1 MEGLITFQIVSKLF
15 YLGHMWP
22 TAVDTSLEL
31 RERYSHD
38 WTEDLRFLPDAVA
51 LPGSVEVLQQ
61 ILAYA
66 YEQDIPIIPAGGR
79 TGLSGGMLP
88 VQGGWVVSLEKLNRI
103 LTIDTAN
110 LYAVVQA
117 GVITQTLQEAVE
129 TVGLFYP
136 PDPSSRGSCTIG
148 GNIAHNAGGVR
159 AVKYGTTREY
169 VLGLE
174 AFLPDGRPLRT
185 GSRTLKNSTGYNL
198 TQLLVGSEGTLAVIH
213 TAILKLL
220 PKPRYARTLLLGFP
234 DARSAVAAVVAVLQ
248 KGILPT
254 AIEFMER
261 DAVLFG
267 QAYLGEKLYSGA
279 DTYGGLLLI
288 EVDGSVPE
296 VLEAECAEIE
306 AVAFSAG
313 ATQSWYAQTADER
326 ERLWR
331 LRRCLGIAV
340 KSSGPYK
347 EEDTVVPRTALPDL
361 LEKVKSLGKKY
372 GFRSVCYGHVGDGN
386 LHVNILREY
395 LPQKV
400 WDEEIPQAVEEL
412 FRFVVAHGGALS
424 GEHGIGWVQ
433 RRYMPIQFSPD
444 ELALMK
450 ALKATFDPKGLLNPG
465 KIFP

>member
-1 MEGLITFQIVSKLF
+1 MLPEG
-15 YLGHMWP
+15 
-22 TAVDTSLEL
+22 VDASLEL
-31 RERYSHD
+31 RELYSHD

-51 LPGSVEVLQQ
+51 LPESVDQLQVL
-61 ILAYA
+61 LAYA
-66 YEQDIPIIPAGGR
+66 YERDIPIIPAGGR

-88 VQGGWVVSLEKLNRI
+88 VQGGWVFSLEKLNRI
-103 LTIDTAN
+103 LTIDTHN
-110 LYAVVQA
+110 LIAVAQA
-117 GVITQTLQEAVE
+117 GVITQHLQEAVE
-129 TVGLFYP
+129 AVGLFYP
-136 PDPSSRGSCTIG
+136 PDPSSRGSCTLG

-213 TAILKLL
+213 TATLKLL
-220 PKPRYARTLLLGFP
+220 PRPRYVRTLLLGFP
-234 DARSAVAAVVAVLQ
+234 EARAAISAVVEVLQ
-248 KGILPT
+248 AGILPT

-267 QAYLGEKLYSGA
+267 EAYLQEKLYPGA
-279 DTYGGLLLI
+279 DAFGGLLLI
-288 EVDGSVPE
+288 EVDGNHPQ
-296 VLEAECAEIE
+296 VLEEEAALIE
-306 AVAFSAG
+306 EYAFRAG
-313 ATQSWYAQTADER
+313 ARQSWYAQTAEER
-326 ERLWR
+326 EHLWR

-361 LEKVKSLGKKY
+361 LEKVKALGKAY

-386 LHVNILREY
+386 LHINILREG
-395 LPQKV
+395 LPDTV
-400 WDEEIPQAVEEL
+400 WKEEVPKAIEEL
-412 FRFVVAHGGALS
+412 FRFVIGQGGAIS

-433 RRYMPIQFSPD
+433 RRYMPLQFAPH
-444 ELALMK
+444 ELELMK
-450 ALKATFDPKGLLNPG
+450 ALKRVFDPKGLLNPG
-465 KIFP
+465 KVFPE

>member
-1 MEGLITFQIVSKLF
+1 MPLR
-15 YLGHMWP
+15 W
-22 TAVDTSLEL
+22 VDNSLEL
-31 RERYSHD
+31 REAYSHD

-51 LPGSVEVLQQ
+51 RPASVEELQQ
-61 ILAYA
+61 TLVYA
-66 YEQDIPIIPAGGR
+66 YERDIPIIPAGGR

-103 LTIDTAN
+103 LHIDTAN
-110 LYAVVQA
+110 LYAVVEA
-117 GVITQTLQEAVE
+117 GVITQKLHEAVE
-129 TVGLFYP
+129 AVGLFYP

-213 TAILKLL
+213 TSILKLL
-220 PKPRYARTLLLGFP
+220 PRPRHVRTLLLGFP
-234 DARSAVAAVVAVLQ
+234 DAESAVGAVVAVLRS
-248 KGILPT
+248 GILPT
-254 AIEFMER
+254 AIEFMEKA
-261 DAVLFG
+261 AVRFG
-267 QAYLGEKLYSGA
+267 EAYLGETLYAGA
-279 DTYGGLLLI
+279 NSFGGLLLI
-288 EVDGSVPE
+288 EVDGNH
-296 VLEAECAEIE
+296 LEALEADCAEIE
-306 AVAFSAG
+306 EKAFAAG
-313 ATQSWYAQTADER
+313 AEKSWYAQTEAER

-331 LRRCLGIAV
+331 LRRILGIAV

-347 EEDTVVPRTALPDL
+347 EEDTVVPRTALPEL
-361 LEKVKSLGKKY
+361 LATVKALERRY
-372 GFRSVCYGHVGDGN
+372 GFQSVCYGHVGDGN
-386 LHVNILREY
+386 LHVNILRND
-395 LPQKV
+395 LPEDV
-400 WDEEIPQAVEEL
+400 WKKEVPKAVEEL
-412 FRFVVAHGGALS
+412 FRFVVARGGAIS

-444 ELALMK
+444 ELALMRS
-450 ALKATFDPKGLLNPG
+450 LKKVFDPKGLLNPG

>member
-1 MEGLITFQIVSKLF
+1 ML
-15 YLGHMWP
+15 P
-22 TAVDTSLEL
+22 PAVETSLEV
-31 RERYSHD
+31 REQYSHD
-38 WTEDLRFLPDAVA
+38 WTEDLRFIPDAVA
-51 LPGSVEVLQQ
+51 LPETPEALQR

-66 YEQDIPIIPAGGR
+66 YERNIPLVPAGGR

-88 VQGGWVVSLEKLNRI
+88 IQGGWVVSLEKLNRI
-103 LTIDTAN
+103 LRIDPAN
-110 LYAVVQA
+110 LIAIVQA
-117 GVITQTLQEAVE
+117 GVITQTLQETVE
-129 TVGLFYP
+129 AQGLFYP

-169 VLGLE
+169 VLGLQ
-174 AFLPDGRPLRT
+174 AFLPDGRPLHT
-185 GSRTLKNSTGYNL
+185 GSHTLKNSTGYNL
-198 TQLLVGSEGTLAVIH
+198 TQLLVGSEGTLAVVH

-220 PKPRYARTLLLGFP
+220 PKPRHVRTLLLGFP
-234 DARSAVAAVVAVLQ
+234 HARAAVEAVRVIFEQ
-248 KGILPT
+248 GILPT

-267 QAYLGEKLYSGA
+267 QTYLGERLYEGA
-279 DTYGGLLLI
+279 DSFGGLLLV
-288 EVDGSVPE
+288 EVDGNYPQA
-296 VLEAECAEIE
+296 LEEDAALIE
-306 AVAFSAG
+306 EAAYHCG
-313 ATQSWYAQTADER
+313 AQRSWYAQTHEER

-347 EEDTVVPRTALPDL
+347 EEDTVVPRSVLPDL
-361 LEKVKSLGKKY
+361 LDQVKALGRKY

-386 LHVNILREY
+386 LHVNILRES
-395 LPQKV
+395 LPKQV
-400 WDEEIPQAVEEL
+400 WEEEIPKAVEEL
-412 FRFVVAHGGALS
+412 FRFVVASGGALS

-450 ALKATFDPKGLLNPG
+450 ALKKVFDPKGLLNPG
-465 KIFP
+465 KIFPD

>member
-1 MEGLITFQIVSKLF
+1 ML
-15 YLGHMWP
+15 P
-22 TAVDTSLEL
+22 VDTSLEL
-31 RERYSHD
+31 REKYSHD

-51 LPGSVEVLQQ
+51 LPRTVDELQRV
-61 ILAYA
+61 LAYA
-66 YEQDIPIIPAGGR
+66 YERDIPIIPAGGR

-88 VQGGWVVSLEKLNRI
+88 VYGGWVVSLEKLNHFH
-103 LTIDTAN
+103 IDTSN
-110 LYAVVQA
+110 LTAIVQA
-117 GVITQTLQEAVE
+117 GVITQTLHEAVE
-129 TVGLFYP
+129 AVGLFYP

-185 GSRTLKNSTGYNL
+185 GSATLKNSTGYNL

-220 PKPRYARTLLLGFP
+220 PKPRWVRTLLFGFP
-234 DARSAVAAVVAVLQ
+234 DAGAAVGAVVKIFQ
-248 KGILPT
+248 RGILPA

-267 QAYLGEKLYSGA
+267 QAYLGEKLYPGA
-279 DTYGGLLLI
+279 EEAGGLLLV
-288 EVDGSVPE
+288 EVDGNH
-296 VLEAECAEIE
+296 LEALEGECVEIE
-306 AVAFSAG
+306 EVAFECG
-313 ATQSWYAQTADER
+313 ATKSWYAQTSDER
-326 ERLWR
+326 DRLWR

-347 EEDTVVPRTALPDL
+347 EEDTVVPRTVLPEL
-361 LEKVKSLGKKY
+361 LQKVKALGAQY

-386 LHVNILREY
+386 LHVNILREG
-395 LPQKV
+395 L
-400 WDEEIPQAVEEL
+400 DEKTWQEEVPKAIEEL
-412 FRFVVAHGGALS
+412 FRFVIAQGGALS

-433 RRYMPIQFSPD
+433 RRYMPIQFD
-444 ELALMK
+444 ADHLRLMQELK
-450 ALKATFDPKGLLNPG
+450 RVFDPKGLLNPG

>member
-1 MEGLITFQIVSKLF
+1 
-15 YLGHMWP
+15 MWP

>member
-1 MEGLITFQIVSKLF
+1 MLPAG
-15 YLGHMWP
+15 
-22 TAVDTSLEL
+22 VDSSIAL
-31 RERYSHD
+31 REAYSHD

-51 LPGSVEVLQQ
+51 RPTSVEELQG

-66 YEQDIPIIPAGGR
+66 YGHGIPIIPAGGR

-88 VQGGWVVSLEKLNRI
+88 VCGGWVVSLERLNQI
-103 LTIDTAN
+103 LHIDTAN
-110 LYAVVQA
+110 LQAIVQA
-117 GVITQTLQEAVE
+117 GVLTQTLQEAVE
-129 TVGLFYP
+129 AVGLFYP

-185 GSRTLKNSTGYNL
+185 GSRTLKNSTAYNL

-213 TAILKLL
+213 TATLKLL
-220 PKPRYARTLLLGFP
+220 PKPRHVRTLLLGFP
-234 DARSAVAAVVAVLQ
+234 DARSAIAAVVDILQ
-248 KGILPT
+248 SGILPT
-254 AIEFMER
+254 AIEFMEQE
-261 DAVLFG
+261 AVRFG
-267 QAYLGEKLYSGA
+267 EAYLGERLYPGA
-279 DTYGGLLLI
+279 DELGGLLLI
-288 EVDGSVPE
+288 EVDGNHPE
-296 VLEAECAEIE
+296 ALEAECAQMEE
-306 AVAFSAG
+306 VAFQAG
-313 ATQSWYAQTADER
+313 AQKSWYAQSAAER
-326 ERLWR
+326 EQLWR

-347 EEDTVVPRTALPDL
+347 EEDTVVPRTALPEL
-361 LEKVKSLGKKY
+361 LDKVKALGRQY

-386 LHVNILREY
+386 LHVNILREN
-395 LPQKV
+395 LPADV
-400 WDEEIPQAVEEL
+400 WEKDIPKAVEEL
-412 FRFVVAHGGALS
+412 FRFVVARGGALS

-444 ELALMK
+444 ELELMR
-450 ALKATFDPKGLLNPG
+450 ALKRVFDPKGLLNPG

>member
-1 MEGLITFQIVSKLF
+1 MRPFAWVE
-15 YLGHMWP
+15 
-22 TAVDTSLEL
+22 TSAEIREL
-31 RERYSHD
+31 YSHD

-51 LPGSVEVLQQ
+51 LPSTIEELQQ
-61 ILAYA
+61 TLAYA
-66 YEQDIPIIPAGGR
+66 YEHDIPIVPAGGR

-88 VQGGWVVSLEKLNRI
+88 VKGGWVISMERLNRI
-103 LTIDTAN
+103 LHIDTQN

-117 GVITQTLQEAVE
+117 GVITQHLQEAVE
-129 TVGLFYP
+129 AVGLFYP

-174 AFLPDGRPLRT
+174 AFLPDGRPIRT
-185 GSRTLKNSTGYNL
+185 GAATLKNSTGYNL

-220 PKPRYARTLLLGFP
+220 PRPRYVRTLLLGFP
-234 DARSAVAAVVAVLQ
+234 DARSAVEAVVAILQ
-248 KGILPT
+248 NGILPT

-267 QAYLGEKLYSGA
+267 EAYLGEKLYPG
-279 DTYGGLLLI
+279 TEKFGGLLLV
-288 EVDGSVPE
+288 EVDGNHLES
-296 VLEAECAEIE
+296 LEADCFRVEEIAME
-306 AVAFSAG
+306 RG
-313 ATQSWYAQTADER
+313 AMQSWFAQTAEER

-331 LRRCLGIAV
+331 LRRSLGIAV

-347 EEDTVVPRTALPDL
+347 EEDTVVPRTVLPELLDYVKAL
-361 LEKVKSLGKKY
+361 GRRY

-386 LHVNILREY
+386 LHVNILREN
-395 LPQKV
+395 LSEKV
-400 WDEEIPQAVEEL
+400 WREEVPQAVEEL
-412 FRFVVAHGGALS
+412 FRFVISKGGAIS

-433 RRYMPIQFSPD
+433 KRYMPLQFSSQEI
-444 ELALMK
+444 ELMRQ
-450 ALKATFDPKGLLNPG
+450 LKRVFDPKNLLNPG
-465 KIFP
+465 KLLPD

>member
-1 MEGLITFQIVSKLF
+1 M
-15 YLGHMWP
+15 HP
-22 TAVDTSLEL
+22 RCVDTSLEL
-31 RERYSHD
+31 REAYGHD

-51 LPGSVEVLQQ
+51 RPDSIAELQEVLSY
-61 ILAYA
+61 AYA
-66 YEQDIPIIPAGGR
+66 REVPIIPAGGR

-88 VQGGWVVSLEKLNRI
+88 VQGGWVVSLERLNEI
-103 LTIDTAN
+103 LLVDTAN
-110 LYAVVQA
+110 LFAIVQA
-117 GVITQTLQEAVE
+117 GVITQVLQETVE
-129 TVGLFYP
+129 ARGLFYP

-148 GNIAHNAGGVR
+148 GNLAHNAGGVR

-213 TAILKLL
+213 TATLKLL
-220 PKPRYARTLLLGFP
+220 PKPQHVRTLLLGFP
-234 DARSAVAAVVAVLQ
+234 DARAAVAAVIEILRA
-248 KGILPT
+248 GILPT

-267 QAYLGEKLYSGA
+267 QQYLKEEVYPGA
-279 DTYGGLLLI
+279 AEMGGLLLV
-288 EVDGSVPE
+288 EVDGNHPE
-296 VLEAECAEIE
+296 ALEADCAQIE
-306 AVAFSAG
+306 EVALQAG
-313 ATQSWYAQTADER
+313 AQRSWYAQTAAER
-326 ERLWR
+326 EQLWR

-347 EEDTVVPRTALPDL
+347 EEDTVVPRSALPEL
-361 LEKVKSLGKKY
+361 LEKVKTLGRQY

-386 LHVNILREY
+386 LHVNILREN
-395 LPQKV
+395 LPQTV
-400 WDEEIPQAVEEL
+400 WEHDIPRAVEEL
-412 FRFVVAHGGALS
+412 FRFVVSRGGALS

-444 ELALMK
+444 ELALMR
-450 ALKATFDPKGLLNPG
+450 ALKQAFDPKGLLNPG
-465 KIFP
+465 KIFPDL

>member
-1 MEGLITFQIVSKLF
+1 
-15 YLGHMWP
+15 MWP
-22 TAVDTSLEL
+22 VGVDTSLEL

-51 LPGSVEVLQQ
+51 LPDSTEALQK

-66 YEQDIPIIPAGGR
+66 YGRDIPIIPAGGR

-103 LTIDTAN
+103 LTLDTAN

-129 TVGLFYP
+129 AEGLFYP

-213 TAILKLL
+213 TAVLKLL
-220 PKPRYARTLLLGFP
+220 PKPRHVRTLLLGFP
-234 DARSAVAAVVAVLQ
+234 EAQSAVEAVVAVFQ

-261 DAVLFG
+261 EAVRFG
-267 QAYLGEKLYSGA
+267 EAYLGERLYPGA
-279 DTYGGLLLI
+279 EAYGGLLLV
-288 EVDGSVPE
+288 EVDGNYPE
-296 VLEAECAEIE
+296 ALEADCAQIE
-306 AVAFSAG
+306 EAAWAAG
-313 ATQSWYAQTADER
+313 AQQSWYAQTAEER

-347 EEDTVVPRTALPDL
+347 EEDTVVPRTVLPDL

-386 LHVNILREY
+386 LHVNILRED

-400 WDEEIPQAVEEL
+400 WDEEIPRAVEEL

-450 ALKATFDPKGLLNPG
+450 ALKAVFDPKGLLNPG